1 MNVHITKQADD
12 SAKNSSIY
20 VYVTHSGNIGGKTDF
35 EFFEKLANHYSGTYA
50 GDIGKHWVQG

>member
-1 MNVHITKQADD
+1 MHITKQADD